1 MTIRI
6 HCLLI
11 IGVLIGRAAGFSIN
25 KKAVIVIR
33 DNNANIPRQI
43 IDLKDASS
51 FPSFTM
57 MSTADDE
64 AEMIE
69 DNTDAKK
76 TVEKSVQAFMF
87 GANYVHTNYLDT
99 WGMIMRRG
107 KLLLPLAA
115 FLFIGVAVLPNSCA
129 HFVSEHL
136 RTVLERGLLLF
147 HSTPIRL
154 LLASMHLPYMIVR
167 GIINGGLRSYS
178 DITAFITRIFHRIVI
193 NTPKAFH
200 CRPSISDAIVVA
212 PIVEEL
218 VFRWGLWR
226 LWEMFLSIKGN
237 KKQSPDNSDSDDSR
251 SLSRWVIVSSLLF
264 SAAHIGN
271 HLPVPSVDEVTLSFP
286 RKDIEDI
293 LSKQLFDQHTR
304 DLFMS
309 FAHGLHEYQMRF
321 RPIIST
327 MFQCQLA
334 YVLGSSL
341 LCPLFLRH
349 GFWAAVGAHFTW
361 NVCACTLPFQIPLRL
376 LIRMIRNAK
385 EQREMK
391 KTQDN

>member
-1 MTIRI
+1 
-6 HCLLI
+6 
-11 IGVLIGRAAGFSIN
+11 
-25 KKAVIVIR
+25 
-33 DNNANIPRQI
+33 
-43 IDLKDASS
+43 
-51 FPSFTM
+51 
-57 MSTADDE
+57 MSTADDD

-76 TVEKSVQAFMF
+76 TVEKSVQAFKF

-154 LLASMHLPYMIVR
+154 LLAIMHLPYMIVR
-167 GIINGGLRSYS
+167 GIINGGLRSLS

-193 NTPKAFH
+193 NTPKASLGV
-200 CRPSISDAIVVA
+200 PSISQVIVVA

-226 LWEMFLSIKGN
+226 LWKLFLTKGGD
-237 KKQSPDNSDSDDSR
+237 KEQSFNESDSDDSQ

-264 SAAHIGN
+264 SAAHISN
-271 HLPVPSVDEVTLSFP
+271 RLPVPSVDEVASIFP

-293 LSKQLFDQHTR
+293 LSNQLFDQNTR
-304 DLFMS
+304 ALFMS
-309 FAHGLHEYQMRF
+309 FAIGLHEYQMRY

-334 YVLGSSL
+334 YVMGTSL
-341 LCPLFLRH
+341 LCPLFLKH
-349 GFWAAVGAHFTW
+349 GIWAAVGAHAVW
-361 NVCACTLPFQIPLRL
+361 NVCTCTLPFQIPLRL
-376 LIRMIRNAK
+376 LIRMTRNAK
-385 EQREMK
+385 ERRDRK
-391 KTQDN
+391 KTQDD